1 MKRVKVLLGVV
12 LILAVTSP
20 VSAKTAVAAPAKKP
34 LIQVAILLDTS
45 NSMDGLIDQA
55 RTQLWRIVNEFAAAK
70 KGGMTPELDV
80 ALYEYGNNGLSAKGG
95 FIRRVLPFTTD
106 LDRLSEELFALKTNG
121 GEEYCG
127 QVIGEATKGLDWSAS
142 PDVLKVI
149 FIAGNEPFTQGTV
162 NFRDSCWKAMTKGIS
177 VNTIFCGAEGEGV
190 STHWKDGADLAD
202 GRFMAIDQDAHV
214 AQIDAPQD
222 SEIAALGAEL
232 NTTYIAYGRA
242 GRAGAARQDVQDA
255 NVANNNA
262 ANIQRQMAKS
272 QSIYSNASWD
282 LVDAQNVSSVDLEKI
297 DVKDLP
303 PVMQT
308 MTLAERK
315 AYVEQNA
322 KKRAAIQAKIQKLGE
337 EREKYVA
344 AQRRTLPPAANTL
357 DAAVIAIVHEA
368 GTKKGYTFPGHE
380 AGAGAD

>member
-12 LILAVTSP
+12 LILAATSS
-20 VSAKTAVAAPAKKP
+20 VSAKTTMPVGKP
-34 LIQVAILLDTS
+34 VIQVAILLDTS

-70 KGGMTPELDV
+70 KRGTTPDLYV
-80 ALYEYGNNGLSAKGG
+80 ALYEYGNNELPAAGG

-127 QVIGEATKGLDWSAS
+127 QVIGEATKGLDWSPS
-142 PDVLKVI
+142 EDVLKVI

-177 VNTIFCGAEGEGV
+177 VNTIFCGAEEEGIE
-190 STHWKDGADLAD
+190 THWKDGADLAD

-214 AQIDAPQD
+214 AAIDAPQD
-222 SEIAALGAEL
+222 REIAALGEEL
-232 NTTYIAYGRA
+232 NKTYIAYGRS
-242 GRAGAARQDVQDA
+242 GKAGAARQNAQDA
-255 NVANNNA
+255 NVAKDNSVNV
-262 ANIQRQMAKS
+262 QRQMAKS
-272 QSIYSNASWD
+272 KSVYANSSWD
-282 LVDAQNVSSVDLEKI
+282 LVDARNDGVVDLEKI
-297 DVKDLP
+297 NVNDLP
-303 PVMQT
+303 PEMQK

-315 AYVEQNA
+315 AYVEENA
-322 KKRAAIQAKIQKLGE
+322 KKRAGIQAKIRKLGE

-344 AQRRTLPPAANTL
+344 IERRKLPPVANTL
-357 DAAVIAIVHEA
+357 DAAVIAIVHDA
-368 GTKKGYTFPGHE
+368 GTKKGYSFPVDE
-380 AGAGAD
+380 QAGTD